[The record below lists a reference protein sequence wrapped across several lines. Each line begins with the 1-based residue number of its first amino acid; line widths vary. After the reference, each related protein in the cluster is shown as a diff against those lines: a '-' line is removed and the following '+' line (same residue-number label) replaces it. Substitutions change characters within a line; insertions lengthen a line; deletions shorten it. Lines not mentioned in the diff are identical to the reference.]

1 VTEQT
6 KISTLQQRYGLN
18 SKQAVYDRINGV
30 GIIPAQKG
38 FVSAEQLDLLDRLDK
53 HIRLGG
59 AIADF
64 PKTPEVDPPTL
75 ERINQEEAPPQLDL
89 PSVVYKL
96 IEVIGTQKQTRSH
109 LEQYREL
116 EEIASHGWILPTSA
130 IHEITHFKPRGTEVT
145 RGCFHFL
152 RIGKVGK
159 QAAWRVS
166 KVQVPVDTRKLD
178 DQSHQPSLRQSD
190 NAPQLDQTP

>member
-1 VTEQT
+1 MTGQT

-18 SKQAVYDRINGV
+18 SKQAIYDRINGV
-30 GIIPAQKG
+30 GIIPTQKG

-53 HIRLGG
+53 HIRFGG

-64 PKTPEVDPPTL
+64 PKTPEIISPTL

-96 IEVIGTQKQTRSH
+96 IEVIGTQKQVRSH

-116 EEIASHGWILPTSA
+116 EEIASHGWILPTST
-130 IHEITHFKPRGTEVT
+130 IYEITHFKPRGTEAT
-145 RGCFHFL
+145 HGCFRFL
-152 RIGKVGK
+152 KAGKI
-159 QAAWRVS
+159 ARESAWKVS
-166 KVQVPVDTRKLD
+166 RLEAVDAMRFDNQSQIQEIPETDKLRHSI
-178 DQSHQPSLRQSD
+178 QIP
-190 NAPQLDQTP
+190 